1 MGNGLDRGHPKGAY
15 GNGSEAMKIPHAQNN
30 TILPQHSASVTS
42 LDYTFL
48 NKLSANIIM
57 ASLLKSLKRN
67 A

>member
-1 MGNGLDRGHPKGAY
+1 MN
-15 GNGSEAMKIPHAQNN
+15 IPHAQNN

-57 ASLLKSLKRN
+57 ASLLKSLKIIDWSSPVYQPRGIK
-67 A
+67 